1 VSGVRKQR
9 CARASAL
16 VERASASAPAGEP
29 QRRAESIAVDSLSSL
44 CMAVSSIPVA
54 SYVSACSAF
63 TVTCASLGGGA
74 ASRLQGE
81 EGERRQRA
89 REERAMGTAEELHR
103 RKHTHV
109 REVCQ

>member
-16 VERASASAPAGEP
+16 VERASALAPAGEP

-44 CMAVSSIPVA
+44 CMAVFSIPVVSSA
-54 SYVSACSAF
+54 SACSTF
-63 TVTCASLGGGA
+63 TVTCASRGGGA

-81 EGERRQRA
+81 ESERRQRA
-89 REERAMGTAEELHR
+89 REAGAKETAEE
-103 RKHTHV
+103 
-109 REVCQ
+109 

>member
-1 VSGVRKQR
+1 VSVGREQR

-29 QRRAESIAVDSLSSL
+29 QRRAESIAVDSPYSL
-44 CMAVSSIPVA
+44 CVDVSSIPVV

-81 EGERRQRA
+81 ESERRQRA
-89 REERAMGTAEELHR
+89 REAEAKGTAEE
-103 RKHTHV
+103 
-109 REVCQ
+109 